1 MKHYRFIF
9 LLLTAMIVSVP
20 VFDIHAQTEVDERA
34 FIEVKD
40 AISIKKDED
49 FLLNLRFRMQN
60 RFGFS
65 TKSQSDL
72 SPEEFEARVRRLR
85 LRFDGYLLNPSF
97 QYYIQLSFSRSDQN
111 LDGGSRIAE
120 VVRDAMVY
128 YHFNENFYVGFG
140 QGKLPGNRQR
150 VTSSGNLQFADR
162 SIVNASLNIDRD
174 FGFFAYYSLPLD
186 WSEFRIKGA
195 ISTGDG
201 RNAPALN
208 EGLAYTG
215 RLEWLPFGAFTKD
228 GDFMEGDLYREPHPK
243 LAFGFTGSFNDK
255 AVKSGGQTGTLF
267 PDMETRNISSLIA
280 DMIFKYN
287 GWSLSGEWIN
297 RFANDPIIA
306 QQDDP
311 ENPFVMLIGNG
322 VNLQASYVNHN
333 NLEFAVRYALVQP
346 DSKIESLLASR
357 EEILFGMTK
366 YLNKHRVK
374 LQSHI
379 GYYTYSISEGFIEP
393 RSNHFVFMFQLEF
406 GI

>member
-1 MKHYRFIF
+1 MKGVHIF
-9 LLLTAMIVSVP
+9 LFGVIGLFIALPIIP
-20 VFDIHAQTEVDERA
+20 VIAQTEVDERA
-34 FIEVKD
+34 FLEVKD
-40 AISIKKDED
+40 AVSIKKDDE
-49 FLLNLRFRMQN
+49 FLLNIRFRMQS

-72 SPEEFEARVRRLR
+72 SPEQFEARVRRLR

-111 LDGGSRIAE
+111 LDGASRVAE
-120 VVRDAMVY
+120 IVRDAMVY
-128 YHFNENFYVGFG
+128 YHFNDQFYIAFG

-174 FGFFAYYSLPLD
+174 FGFFGYYTLPLD
-186 WSEFRIKGA
+186 WSEFRLKGA
-195 ISTGDG
+195 ITTGDG

-208 EGLAYTG
+208 NGLAYTG
-215 RLEWLPFGAFTKD
+215 RLEWLPLGAFTKD
-228 GDFMEGDLYREPHPK
+228 GDFMEGDLYREPHPR
-243 LAFGFTGSFNDK
+243 LAFGFTGSYNDN
-255 AVKSGGQTGTLF
+255 AVKSGGQTGSFF
-267 PDMETRNISSLIA
+267 PDMQTRNIRSLIA

-297 RFANDPIIA
+297 RFADDPIIA

-311 ENPFVMLIGNG
+311 QNPFVMLIGSG
-322 VNLQASYVNHN
+322 VNFQASYLNHN

-346 DSKIESLLASR
+346 DNEIDSFLPNR

-366 YLNKHRVK
+366 YLNKHKVK
-374 LQSHI
+374 LQSHV
-379 GYYTYSISEGFIEP
+379 GYYSYSISEGPIEP